1 MSQAAGAQ
9 ADGAHGTVRVFLL
22 DDHEVVRR
30 GLHDLLDAEADI
42 EVVGDAGT
50 AESAMNRMLVLQPDV
65 ALLDVRLPDGDG
77 VTVCR
82 EIRSALPGT
91 ACLMLTGYGDD
102 QALLGAIMAGAAG
115 YVMKQ
120 ASSAEL
126 LGAVRAV
133 AAGRSTLDADAA
145 RRVMRRLRE
154 GSATEQ
160 SVATL
165 SAQEKRVLDLIG
177 DGLTNRQISERM
189 YLSEKTAKNYVSA
202 VLSKLGMQRRSQA
215 AALAARL
222 ASPAELSADYGV
234 YITPTFSFRLS
245 ATRFSS
251 IQRLD

>member
-9 ADGAHGTVRVFLL
+9 ADGDQAKIRVFLL

-30 GLHDLLDAEADI
+30 GLRDLLDAEADV
-42 EVVGDAGT
+42 EVIGDAGT
-50 AESAMNRMLVLQPDV
+50 AESGMNRMLVLKPDV

-82 EIRSALPGT
+82 DIRSALPGT

-120 ASSAEL
+120 ASAEEL
-126 LGAVRAV
+126 VGAVRAV

-145 RRVMRRLRE
+145 TRVMRRLRE
-154 GSATEQ
+154 GSATDQ
-160 SVATL
+160 SVASL
-165 SAQEKRVLDLIG
+165 SSQEKRVLDLIG
-177 DGLTNRQISERM
+177 DGLTNRQIAERM
-189 YLSEKTAKNYVSA
+189 FLSEKTAKNYVSA

-222 ASPAELSADYGV
+222 ATPGELMPAVA
-234 YITPTFSFRLS
+234 YISH
-245 ATRFSS
+245 
-251 IQRLD
+251 

>member
-1 MSQAAGAQ
+1 
-9 ADGAHGTVRVFLL
+9 
-22 DDHEVVRR
+22 
-30 GLHDLLDAEADI
+30 
-42 EVVGDAGT
+42 
-50 AESAMNRMLVLQPDV
+50 MNRMPTLEPNV

-82 EIRSALPGT
+82 EIRSTMPGT
-91 ACLMLTGYGDD
+91 ACLMLTAYGDD

-120 ASSAEL
+120 ASGTEL
-126 LGAVRAV
+126 VGAVRAL

-154 GSATEQ
+154 GSAQGE
-160 SVATL
+160 SVSAL

-177 DGLTNRQISERM
+177 DGLTNRQIAERM
-189 YLSEKTAKNYVSA
+189 FLSEKTAKNYVSA

-222 ASPAELSADYGV
+222 ASPSG
-234 YITPTFSFRLS
+234 
-245 ATRFSS
+245 
-251 IQRLD
+251 

>member
-9 ADGAHGTVRVFLL
+9 ADGARGKIRVFLL

-82 EIRSALPGT
+82 DIRSALPGT

-102 QALLGAIMAGAAG
+102 QALLGAIMAGA
-115 YVMKQ
+115 
-120 ASSAEL
+120 
-126 LGAVRAV
+126 VRAV

-145 RRVMRRLRE
+145 TRVMRRLRE

-160 SVATL
+160 SVASL

-177 DGLTNRQISERM
+177 DGLTNRQIAERM

-202 VLSKLGMQRRSQA
+202 VLGKLGMQRRSQA

-222 ASPAELSADYGV
+222 TAPAELAPVMAGIS
-234 YITPTFSFRLS
+234 R
-245 ATRFSS
+245 
-251 IQRLD
+251 

>member
-1 MSQAAGAQ
+1 MSKASGAA
-9 ADGAHGTVRVFLL
+9 ADGARDTIRVFLL

-30 GLHDLLDAEADI
+30 GLRDLLDAEADI
-42 EVVGDAGT
+42 EVIGDAGT
-50 AESAMNRMLVLQPDV
+50 AESGMNRMLVLKPDV

-82 EIRSALPGT
+82 DIRSALPGA

-120 ASSAEL
+120 ASSEEL
-126 LGAVRAV
+126 VGAVRAV

-145 RRVMRRLRE
+145 TRVMRRLRE
-154 GSATEQ
+154 GSATDQ
-160 SVATL
+160 SVASL

-177 DGLTNRQISERM
+177 DGLTNRQIAERM

-202 VLSKLGMQRRSQA
+202 VLGKLGMQRRSQA

-222 ASPAELSADYGV
+222 TSPAELAP
-234 YITPTFSFRLS
+234 IM
-245 ATRFSS
+245 A
-251 IQRLD
+251 